1 MTERMPIIAGNWKMH
16 HDHYQAIQVTQ
27 KLSYQLDKTDYERVE
42 VVICPPF
49 TDLRS
54 LQTIIDADSLPIVLG
69 AQNCHFEESGA
80 FTGEI
85 SPVFLAKLGVRYVIV
100 GHSERRELFGE
111 SDEDV
116 NRKAKAVIKHG
127 MTPIL
132 CCGETLDEREA
143 GGAEDGDGR
152 CATHAHHPGFAIIN
166 QTIAITAP
174 KPGKPNANQIR
185 NSLWYASGSGAPS
198 AAASAARSR
207 PGCHWRRAQPGRR

>member
-1 MTERMPIIAGNWKMH
+1 MRKPLISGNWKMH

-54 LQTIIDADSLPIVLG
+54 LQTIIDADSLPIALG

-100 GHSERRELFGE
+100 GHSERRSIFGE
-111 SDEDV
+111 SDAEV
-116 NRKAKAVIKHG
+116 AAKFAATVKAG
-127 MTPIL
+127 LTPIL
-132 CCGETLDEREA
+132 CVGETLHEREA
-143 GGAEDGDGR
+143 GVTEKVVSRQLEAVIGHLNNDGHLGR
-152 CATHAHHPGFAIIN
+152 CFRKSWHGNPAVLLSVVGYKLRPILRWFRALLRL
-166 QTIAITAP
+166 IAIACLATSMN
-174 KPGKPNANQIR
+174 GT
-185 NSLWYASGSGAPS
+185 
-198 AAASAARSR
+198 
-207 PGCHWRRAQPGRR
+207 RA